1 MGKEKLMRKFRRRS
15 LSVIAMSAMLA
26 FTGISFP
33 VNASAARGAET
44 DGDGYSLVWADE
56 FDDGQLNTSDWNV
69 EQHEPGWVNAELQR
83 YTGLEEG
90 NIEVTDGNLVIK
102 PHVTD
107 PEESTE
113 EEQSEEPAEVKET
126 DVDFTIDYGADTSQT
141 IALQVN
147 FGLIG
152 EGFEEASTA
161 ANVTISEVSLKDIT
175 DEENPVDIISGFDES
190 WIGGVTAPA
199 AGSFSFNNGS
209 AFLSIENA
217 GEANWNFQIQRQGLT
232 FETGHKYV
240 FHMKASS
247 DADRAVELSALDPDN
262 GYAWYGGTK
271 AIIEGSA
278 VNSGSGS
285 SGSGKREITSGR
297 ITTQGKHD
305 FTYGRFEARAKVPAG
320 QGYLPAFWLM
330 ATDEGLYGQWPKCG
344 EIDIMEVMGQNTSK
358 SYHTI
363 HYGYSAGTGHKEN
376 QGSKILSEGS
386 FSDEFHTY
394 TLDWDP
400 GKITWYVDGEEVY
413 TTSDWYTG
421 TDDDNQV
428 TYPAPF
434 DQNFY
439 IILNLA
445 VGGSWVGYPDDEAYA
460 DMNNQKYE
468 IDYVRVY
475 QKSAEEYARL
485 EDECKKPEKEITF
498 READESGN
506 YIING
511 DFSREIGIDGDI
523 NADKDNWKF
532 HTESDASGA
541 TYAIKDNSIKVTPD
555 KAGSQNHSVQLK
567 QENVPMYKGWEYEL
581 TFDAVADE
589 ERDIVVDVEGPDR
602 GWTRYMQ
609 DTTVRVGTE
618 KQSYSYTF
626 TMNDKNDPNSS
637 VEFNFGKNTPT
648 SAVTISNVRL
658 VHKSG
663 DEIVDDNAKS
673 IRPDG
678 NYIYNGSF
686 DQGNKRLGYWEFSEE
701 DAQYISVTNAGN
713 KRELKVIVP
722 EGKTVT
728 LRQSALSPIGKG
740 QYELSLNARTED
752 GAADG
757 LTVNMAGNNYVPELT
772 ADDTKFAKKL
782 NYEADLD
789 RDASN
794 VELIFNAAGTYFVD
808 NVFFT
813 ESALIKNGSFN
824 AGLASFNPY
833 IDGQVKANY
842 VIDNMNGNDNTFAIT
857 IQDTVAETDA
867 NNWYIQLNQDGVT
880 LEQGKSYRL
889 SLRMKSSI
897 ERKVKYCMQQFEGE
911 WANYSG
917 NGPVTIGP
925 EWQTFTT
932 EFKMEYPTDTN
943 TRFNVTMGSIDGE
956 RISTQHD
963 VFIDDIS
970 LIEIDEISE
979 DPQGPQNPDDPE
991 NPEPGTDP
999 STDPQDPTNPDDPGT
1014 DPSIDPQDPVN
1025 PDDPGTEPSI
1035 EPENPDNPQD
1045 PDQPQEPDE
1054 PEPEPEPQE
1063 PVIVIPPVI
1072 QIIAPVV
1079 RTIKRITF
1087 VVTSILRRLFW

>member
-15 LSVIAMSAMLA
+15 LSVALMSVILA

-33 VNASAARGAET
+33 VNASTARGAET
-44 DGDGYSLVWADE
+44 DSDGYSLVWSDE
-56 FDDGQLNTSDWNV
+56 FEDGFNTSDWNV

-83 YTGLEEG
+83 YTGLDEG
-90 NIEVTDGNLVIK
+90 NIEVKDGNLVIK
-102 PHVTD
+102 PHVTE
-107 PEESTE
+107 PEEATE
-113 EEQSEEPAEVKET
+113 EQNEEPSEVKET
-126 DVDFTIDYGADTSQT
+126 DVDFTVDYSADTSET
-141 IALQVN
+141 IAVQVN
-147 FGLIG
+147 FGIIG
-152 EGFEEASTA
+152 DGFEAASGA

-175 DEENPVDIISGFDES
+175 DEENPVELISTFDGS
-190 WIGGVTAPA
+190 WIGGVTSPA
-199 AGSFSFNNGS
+199 AGTFSFNNG
-209 AFLSIENA
+209 AAYLSIESA

-232 FETGHKYV
+232 FETGHKYS

-247 DADRAVELSALDPDN
+247 DADRSVELSALDPDN

-271 AIIEGSA
+271 AVIEGSA
-278 VNSGSGS
+278 AAGTGSS

-297 ITTQGKHD
+297 VTTQGKHD
-305 FTYGRFEARAKVPAG
+305 FTYGRFEARAKVPEG

-363 HYGYSAGTGHKEN
+363 HYGYSSGAGHKEN
-376 QGSKILSEGS
+376 QGSKVLTDGS

-400 GKITWYVDGEEVY
+400 GKLTWYVDGEEVY

-445 VGGSWVGYPDDEAYA
+445 VGGSWVGYPNDDVYA
-460 DMNNQKYE
+460 DMNNQSYE

-485 EDECKKPEKEITF
+485 EEECKRPEKEVTF
-498 READESGN
+498 READETGN
-506 YIING
+506 YVING
-511 DFSREIGIDGDI
+511 DFSKEIGIDGDK
-523 NADKDNWKF
+523 NADKDNWKL
-532 HTESDASGA
+532 HLESDAEGS
-541 TYAIKDNSIKVTPD
+541 TYAIKDNSIKITPAS
-555 KAGSQNHSVQLK
+555 AGSQNHSVQLK
-567 QENVPMYKGWEYEL
+567 QENIPMYKGWEYEL

-589 ERDIVVDVEGPDR
+589 ERDIVIDVEGPDR

-609 DTTVRVGTE
+609 DTTVKVGTS

-626 TMNDKNDPNSS
+626 TMNDKNDPNGSL
-637 VEFNFGKNTPT
+637 EFNLGKNTPVA
-648 SAVTISNVRL
+648 AVTISNVRL
-658 VHKSG
+658 THKSG
-663 DEIVDDNAKS
+663 DEIVDNNEKV

-686 DQGNKRLGYWEFSEE
+686 DQGERRLGYWEFCEE
-701 DAQYISVTNAGN
+701 DSQYISVTNAGT
-713 KRELKVIVP
+713 KRELKVTVP
-722 EGKTVT
+722 EGKTVSVK
-728 LRQSALSPIGKG
+728 QSALSPIGKG
-740 QYELSLNARTED
+740 QYELSFNARSEN
-752 GAADG
+752 GAFDG
-757 LTVNMAGNNYVPELT
+757 LTVNMAGNSYVPELK
-772 ADDTKFAKKL
+772 DTDSKFSKKL
-782 NYEADLD
+782 IYEEDLE
-789 RDASN
+789 RAASN
-794 VELIFNAAGTYFVD
+794 VELTFKGAGTYYLD
-808 NVFFT
+808 NIFFT

-824 AGLASFNPY
+824 AGLASFSPY
-833 IDGQVKANY
+833 IDSQVKANY

-857 IQDTVAETDA
+857 IEDTVADTDA
-867 NNWYIQLNQDGVT
+867 NNWYIQLNQDGIT

-897 ERKVKYCMQQFEGE
+897 ERKVKYLMQQYEGE

-956 RISTQHD
+956 RISTKHD

-970 LIEIDEISE
+970 LVEIDEA
-979 DPQGPQNPDDPE
+979 QT
-991 NPEPGTDP
+991 EP
-999 STDPQDPTNPDDPGT
+999 SDPTDPGT
-1014 DPSIDPQDPVN
+1014 DPS
-1025 PDDPGTEPSI
+1025 DPGTDPSVEPVD
-1035 EPENPDNPQD
+1035 PVD
-1045 PDQPQEPDE
+1045 PDQPGTDPAIEPQPEPQPEPLPEPQPE
-1054 PEPEPEPQE
+1054 PEPEPEPQPE
-1063 PVIVIPPVI
+1063 PPVIVIPPII
-1072 QIIAPVV
+1072 QIIAPV
-1079 RTIKRITF
+1079 IKVVKKV
-1087 VVTSILRRLFW
+1087 VVTVFSILRRLFW